1 MNRVISIR
9 KMGTR
14 RGEPHYGVECRACRG
29 NYGKSTVVA
38 VAHLDKPSAVALAE
52 HHLAKHGCAW

>member
-14 RGEPHYGVECRACRG
+14 RGEPHYGVDCRACRG
-29 NYGKSTVVA
+29 NYGK
-38 VAHLDKPSAVALAE
+38 PSVLRVGDLSKAAATALAGA
-52 HHLAKHGCAW
+52 HLAKHGCSL